1 MSDLNKAMT
10 NQQLF
15 SANLDLMPFACLV
28 ISDQFLIV
36 DLNTFLMNMLSIQ
49 ERSEVIGNPAQ
60 DIVSSDQKT
69 EFLDFLSASHLE
81 NDENQW
87 KVFTVVG
94 LDQTTHPLLMNGSF
108 SSQQRGN
115 DRAYFIFGLPTRLLN
130 IDKKSNISAREQ
142 DFNGLKTNKYEYF
155 FHNATI
161 GIAVLTKE
169 GVVEEAN
176 LTFLEHTG
184 AEISGI
190 SGKHFSEIFYDQAKE
205 KLSRLTQ
212 MLGRT
217 NPPFVKDVVAV
228 KGQGEN
234 HRIIEVS
241 LSEFYDEYE
250 HSNKLMLFTED
261 ITHQQDTHAAL
272 LQSEK
277 LALTGRLAA
286 SLAHEIN
293 NPLQTSL
300 GCLGLVEEMLDEDD
314 QDLAVYIN
322 MAMEELQR
330 SARIVKKLRDLNRT
344 SDLSERSL
352 IDLREIIDGVLV
364 LTRNHFYDRDIVPV
378 FPYNGAPPIIMA
390 SRDQIQQVV
399 LNLVMNAIDEL
410 PNGGNIYFDII
421 PTDEPQGIRLHIR
434 DTGSGID
441 PEIEHNIFDPFFT
454 TKDDGIGLGLYI
466 CKQIIEDHGGTLQ
479 FTSEVGQGTE
489 FSLWLPSLDASAHK
503 EE

>member
-1 MSDLNKAMT
+1 K
-10 NQQLF
+10 
-15 SANLDLMPFACLV
+15 
-28 ISDQFLIV
+28 
-36 DLNTFLMNMLSIQ
+36 
-49 ERSEVIGNPAQ
+49 NP
-60 DIVSSDQKT
+60 
-69 EFLDFLSASHLE
+69 
-81 NDENQW
+81 W

-94 LDQTTHPLLMNGSF
+94 MDQITQPLLINGSI
-108 SSQQRGN
+108 SSQQNGN
-115 DRAYFIFGLPTRLLN
+115 DGAFFIVGLPITLLN
-130 IDKKSNISAREQ
+130 IDESSNLFAPNQ
-142 DFNGLKTNKYEYF
+142 DFIPLNTNKYEYLF
-155 FHNATI
+155 QNATI
-161 GIAVLTKE
+161 GIAVFTTE
-169 GVVEEAN
+169 GMVEEAN

-184 AEISGI
+184 AEISEI
-190 SGKHFSEIFYDQAKE
+190 SGKHFSTIFFDQAKE
-205 KLSRLTQ
+205 KLKRLTQ
-212 MLGRT
+212 MLGRA
-217 NPPFVKDVVAV
+217 NPPFVKDVVAL
-228 KGQGEN
+228 KGQGDK

-241 LSEFYDEYE
+241 LSEFYDEHE
-250 HSNKLMLFTED
+250 NSMKLMLFTED

-322 MAMEELQR
+322 MAVEELQR

-364 LTRNHFYDRDIVPV
+364 LTRNHFYDKDIVPV
-378 FPYNGAPPIIMA
+378 FPYNGGPPIIMA

-410 PNGGNIYFDII
+410 PNGGNIYFDIF
-421 PTDEPQGIRLHIR
+421 PTDEPKGIKLNIR
-434 DTGSGID
+434 DTGYGID

-466 CKQIIEDHGGTLQ
+466 CKQIIEDHGGTLH

-489 FSLWLPSLDASAHK
+489 FSLWLPSLDSSPLK